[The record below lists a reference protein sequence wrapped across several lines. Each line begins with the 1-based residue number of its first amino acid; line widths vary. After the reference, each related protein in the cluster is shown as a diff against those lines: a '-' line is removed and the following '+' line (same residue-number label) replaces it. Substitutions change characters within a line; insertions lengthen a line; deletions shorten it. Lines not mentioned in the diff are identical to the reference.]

1 MTSIHDDDP
10 GSRSDAAHA
19 PAAAAGALPP
29 RWERLAR
36 RKDELETVLAA
47 GRIGYCRLRAADLAL
62 EANSQFK
69 AEWGWPPDEV
79 LSWNA
84 VESRVDVDDRG
95 RFSDAVRQALVGAS
109 PLDLTVRVRP
119 AQEQE
124 ETRWL
129 ALRGCMVV
137 GGGDDAESTDLVI
150 TSRNVT
156 SEHRASDD
164 VLDEHAQLLECERRS
179 REAAETANRSK
190 DEFLSVISHE
200 LRSPLNAI
208 LGWNRILA
216 LKCGKDPDVAAI
228 APRIEQSA
236 KTQLKMVN
244 DLLDLGRVSTGKLKV
259 ELRPI
264 QLARVTR
271 LAIDAARPAAAAKGI
286 EILARLAPGTGELRG
301 DPDRLQQVIGNLLSN
316 AVKFT
321 GSGGR
326 ITVGLR
332 EDGAFMEL
340 TVEDTGQGIAPE
352 LLPHIFDRFRQG
364 DNSSTRQSSGL
375 GLGLTLVREIVALHG
390 GSVTAHSAGSGAG
403 ATFSVRLPTTMGQ
416 SLASAG
422 SPTQVD
428 GAERELPE
436 RRQTLAGLS
445 ILVVDDELEAR
456 TVVAE
461 MLQLEG
467 ASVTVTES
475 APSALRQLQ
484 AQGAHFDVVVT
495 DIGMPMED
503 GYSLVRKLRSSQAG
517 KRTLAIAVTGY
528 ASRSDVAAALD
539 AGFDLHVPKPV
550 DFDTFVPLVRRL
562 ATWRRSAEAPSE
574 SKPLSGPGP
583 LPVPRGRKS

>member
-10 GSRSDAAHA
+10 GSRQDVAQAPV
-19 PAAAAGALPP
+19 PAARPLPAE
-29 RWERLAR
+29 WERLAR

-47 GRIGYCRLRAADLAL
+47 GRIGYCRLRAAGAVL

-69 AEWGWPPDEV
+69 AEWGWPPDGL
-79 LSWNA
+79 LSWDA
-84 VESRVDVDDRG
+84 VESRVDIDDRG
-95 RFSDAVRQALVGAS
+95 QFADAVRQALAGAA

-119 AQEQE
+119 AQEPNGSGGPNGRA

-129 ALRGCMVV
+129 ALRGCLVSDS
-137 GGGDDAESTDLVI
+137 DDAAAANLII

-156 SEHRASDD
+156 SERRA
-164 VLDEHAQLLECERRS
+164 DEWACDESARLLTRERQS
-179 REAAETANRSK
+179 REAAEAANRSK

-216 LKCGKDPDVAAI
+216 VKCAQDPEVVAI

-236 KTQLKMVN
+236 KAQLKMVN
-244 DLLDLGRVSTGKLKV
+244 DLLDLGRVTTGKLKV
-259 ELRPI
+259 QARPI
-264 QLARVTR
+264 QLARVAR

-286 EILARLAPGTGELRG
+286 EIATRFAPGAGELRA

-316 AVKFT
+316 AVKFS

-332 EDGAFMEL
+332 EDGAFTEL

-352 LLPHIFDRFRQG
+352 LLPQIFDRFRQG
-364 DNSSTRQSSGL
+364 DSSSSRAASGL

-390 GSVTAHSAGSGAG
+390 GSVSARSAGSGAG
-403 ATFSVRLPTTMGQ
+403 ATFTVRLPTVR
-416 SLASAG
+416 SLAG
-422 SPTQVD
+422 SPGHTD

-467 ASVTVTES
+467 AAVTVTDS

-484 AQGAHFDVVVT
+484 AQGAHFDIVVT
-495 DIGMPMED
+495 DIGMPAED

-517 KRTLAIAVTGY
+517 RRMLAIAVTGY
-528 ASRSDVAAALD
+528 VSRSDVAAAMD

-562 ATWRRSAEAPSE
+562 AVWRRSDD
-574 SKPLSGPGP
+574 
-583 LPVPRGRKS
+583 